1 MYFRGD
7 SVLVVD
13 VDDMKKTH
21 LRFLIGLTVLAFFIW
36 GFLANLNKSRIFVL
50 LPLSQSADWTIRVE
64 TGIRQG
70 LVNNRRPVD
79 VTYYYMNMDQQKS
92 EQQLHVAVASAMRAI
107 EKDKPDILISV
118 DDESNDLV
126 TSKIDPQQRPAIV
139 FTSMLQ
145 SPSSYGYSTASR
157 VTGVIE
163 SMPTGG
169 IIEILNVLKPQ
180 MSLKFAVIGIND
192 ITGRSE
198 MQRIQ
203 AADWG
208 RHVLGPVRLAD
219 DFLDWQAFINGPASD
234 ADVLIV
240 LTTDLLKKDSGG
252 EYISEKELV
261 AWTQANA
268 KPFSIGVRL
277 SYVRYGGGL
286 AVAMPGSVFGR
297 QAIEMSLKWLESGF
311 DRPPPP
317 VEIPIDFDVALR
329 VSVLSQRGFVL
340 PHVYRELAR
349 SSGSFYP

>member
-1 MYFRGD
+1 M
-7 SVLVVD
+7 D
-13 VDDMKKTH
+13 VDDMKKSH
-21 LRFLIGLTVLAFFIW
+21 LRFLIGLTVFAFFIW

-64 TGIRQG
+64 TGIKQG

-79 VTYYYMNMDQQKS
+79 VTYYYMDIAQQKS
-92 EQQLHVAVASAMRAI
+92 EQQLRVAVASAMRAI

-118 DDESNDLV
+118 DDESNGLV
-126 TSKIDPQQRPAIV
+126 TSKIKAKQRPPVV

-163 SMPTGG
+163 TMPTGG
-169 IIEILNVLKPQ
+169 IIEILNVLKPDA
-180 MSLKFAVIGIND
+180 SLKVAVIGID
-192 ITGRSE
+192 DVTGRSE
-198 MQRIQ
+198 MQLIQ
-203 AADWG
+203 EADWG
-208 RHVLGPVRLAD
+208 RHVLGPLSLVD
-219 DFLDWQAFINGPASD
+219 NFSDWQIFINGLAST

-240 LTTDLLKKDSGG
+240 LTTDLLKKDDSDD
-252 EYISEKELV
+252 YIPEKELV

-297 QAIEMSLKWLESGF
+297 RAIEMSLKWLESGL
-311 DRPPPP
+311 DQPPPP
-317 VEIPIDFDVALR
+317 VEMPHDFDLALR
-329 VSVLSQRGFVL
+329 ASVLNQRGFVL
-340 PHVYRELAR
+340 PNVYRELAR
-349 SSGSFYP
+349 SSGSSYP